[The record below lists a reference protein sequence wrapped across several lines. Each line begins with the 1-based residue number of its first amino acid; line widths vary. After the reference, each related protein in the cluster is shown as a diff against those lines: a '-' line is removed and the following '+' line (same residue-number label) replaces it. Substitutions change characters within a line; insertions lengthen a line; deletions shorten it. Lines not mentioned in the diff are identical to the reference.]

1 MPSSPATLAVGRP
14 PLGSPLPGS
23 VADAPAGDGTT
34 PETPPVAH
42 PGDREMLA
50 LLGAH
55 EGIELRLDVIRR
67 ELDGPLLEDLLRQ
80 ARIRRGV
87 DAAGMLGDVLHHVE
101 QALRSLKMLEAE
113 LIRELNV
120 PPASFTKEGLPPL
133 PPAMTRF
140 LEERAESPGFTCEVD
155 QDPVRGWVIR
165 WKEFTAQGTVRGG
178 GQVHERP
185 YAWLDE

>member
-1 MPSSPATLAVGRP
+1 MVVSPSSLAVGPPSSASPRGGEGSSGAPRP
-14 PLGSPLPGS
+14 
-23 VADAPAGDGTT
+23 VE
-34 PETPPVAH
+34 ETPVAH
-42 PGDREMLA
+42 PGDREMLD
-50 LLGAH
+50 LLAAH

-67 ELDGPLLEDLLRQ
+67 ELDGPLLGDLLRQ

-120 PPASFTKEGLPPL
+120 PPASFTQEGLPAL